1 MCIKLNCQVEAA
13 AGNFH
18 FSRSFLVSIDSD
30 ETCPPDSWLEFHLR
44 ISPCLFFNTH
54 YHCSCSF
61 LPELVVE
68 AVPVS
73 VMLTVAI
80 KAVYGYQENRGE
92 GKTLSYYCCLCWLKS
107 RDGSVVLHMCTAMT
121 KITRRICPHFT
132 WYSQYID
139 DWDAQTSITGAQ
151 GQAGDSGCCVSGC
164 SCAFFC

>member
-1 MCIKLNCQVEAA
+1 MSLLTPTGRSMCIKLNYQVEAA

-18 FSRSFLVSIDSD
+18 FSRSLLVSIDSD
-30 ETCPPDSWLEFHLR
+30 ETCPPDSWLEFRLR
-44 ISPCLFFNTH
+44 ISPCLFFDTH

-107 RDGSVVLHMCTAMT
+107 RDGSVGLHMCTAMT
-121 KITRRICPHFT
+121 KETRRICPHFT

-139 DWDAQTSITGAQ
+139 D
-151 GQAGDSGCCVSGC
+151 
-164 SCAFFC
+164 